1 MKLPLNLGEF
11 TFKPGKLRLELCKTN
26 KKKIANIVDFSNAS
40 VNLNHA
46 AINDLTFNIPLKSR
60 YGDEIKTNHITKLIK
75 EWYLVKATFLNRTE
89 YYVIDSIT
97 DSSSREKDDIQI
109 NCQLTPYMLHK
120 SKIMQYEGISK
131 NLKEI
136 GEVCL
141 NETGWTVGEIDV
153 IFNEKRRSFSISS
166 MTSRY
171 DFLKN
176 ICETFDATPVFD
188 TIKNTVSFYKSDEI
202 SKFKGVKISS
212 HNFMIDMTDTRSMED
227 VVTRLHVTGK
237 DGIVINSVNPTGQG
251 YLDDFSFFLSP
262 FQRDENRIV
271 IKKSDYMSN
280 ELCHALL
287 DYNEL
292 VDKES
297 EAFKRLLNKKK
308 QAEANKTTQE
318 NELYVLKNLEL
329 QQILDRIEVVKETNG
344 DTKDLIKQRD
354 LKLSQ
359 VDSKKSEITQ
369 SETKIN
375 SLNNEV
381 AALKNRLDMP
391 TFLGNGLFNELI
403 PFIHK
408 GEWTN
413 DNIFDETELYE
424 KSYEELEKRKSPP
437 IDIKTNIVNLYNA
450 VSEKDYW
457 DRISLGDII
466 RIQNKEFG
474 TEYRATIAGMSLN
487 FDDST
492 ISITL
497 TNGKKPKSI
506 EQEWSDMLYRNKK
519 ASTEF
524 NTRKIDYDRL
534 ATNYNARNDRI
545 SIPPIA
551 PMIGNNSISHKVNEN
566 GSVDISVTWNYPS
579 SNEDGFN
586 IDGFIVHCYPDTSS
600 DSYLFGAS
608 LAKEQRISVRYDK
621 RIATFTSQV
630 PTKYFTFGVQA
641 YRNVETSISS
651 NGVLLSDI
659 VQPKAPSENPY
670 RPSSTVEVKG
680 KVNGLYQISTNEKP
694 SDPDVGT
701 IWIDPAN
708 NKSELYDGEQW
719 IVQSAGSAE
728 SLNGITPALHEEPNT
743 IPVRDDNGVI
753 SASISGSASKLG
765 EYTDQD
771 FILKTDKDAPNGVA
785 ALDAN
790 GKIKSNNLQQLNF
803 VGTYIGNGTQNRT
816 VSLPFSPS
824 LVKIKSTVQSDPAL
838 AIVSTSG
845 GYVEEIFESNIYFK
859 GINNLPDSTNGR
871 LINTGFVTGSD
882 TTFKGNKQGVTYFFE
897 AYRNL

>member
-1 MKLPLNLGEF
+1 MNLGEF
-11 TFKPGKLRLELCKTN
+11 TFKPGKLKLELCKTN

-46 AINDLTFNIPLKSR
+46 AINDLTFSIPLKAR
-60 YGDEIKTNHITKLIK
+60 YGDEIKTNHVTKLIN

-97 DSSSREKDDIQI
+97 DSSSQEKDDIQI

-141 NETGWTVGEIDV
+141 SETGWTVGEIDDT
-153 IFNEKRRSFSISS
+153 FNEKRRSFSISS

-188 TIKNTVSFYKSDEI
+188 TVKNTVSFYKSDEI

-251 YLDDFSFFLSP
+251 YLDDFSFFLTP

-287 DYNEL
+287 DYNEM

-297 EAFKRLLNKKK
+297 EAFKRLLDEKK
-308 QAEANKTTQE
+308 QIEANKTTQE
-318 NELYVLKNLEL
+318 NELFVLKSLEL
-329 QQILDRIEVVKETNG
+329 QQILDRIEVVKESNG

-359 VDSKKSEITQ
+359 VDSKKSEIAQ
-369 SETKIN
+369 SETRIN
-375 SLNNEV
+375 LLNSDLT
-381 AALKNRLDMP
+381 ALKNRLNMSA
-391 TFLGNGLFNELI
+391 FLGETLFNELI

-408 GEWTN
+408 GEWSN

-424 KSYEELEKRKSPP
+424 KSYEELEKRRSPP

-457 DRISLGDII
+457 DRISLGDIL

-474 TEYRATIAGMSLN
+474 TEYRATLAGMSLN

-492 ISITL
+492 ISVTL

-545 SIPPIA
+545 STPPS
-551 PMIGNNSISHKVNEN
+551 PPTIGMNSVTHKVNEN
-566 GSVDISVTWNYPS
+566 GSVDISVSWNYTTS
-579 SNEDGFN
+579 DEDKYN

-600 DSYLFGAS
+600 DTYLFGAS

-630 PTKYFTFGVQA
+630 PTKYFTFGVQS

-659 VQPKAPSENPY
+659 VQPQTPSENPY
-670 RPSSTVEVKG
+670 RPSNTVEVKG
-680 KVNGLYQISTNEKP
+680 KVNGIRQISTPEKP
-694 SDPDVGT
+694 SSPDVNT
-701 IWIDPAN
+701 LWIDPTT
-708 NKSELYDGEQW
+708 NKSELYDGEKW
-719 IVQSAGSAE
+719 IVQSAGNAD
-728 SLNGITPALHEEPNT
+728 SLNGITPALNEEPNT

-765 EYTDQD
+765 EYTDKD
-771 FILKTDKDAPNGVA
+771 FILNTAKDSPNGVA

-790 GKIKSNNLQQLNF
+790 GKIKPTNLQQISY
-803 VGTYIGNGTQNRT
+803 VGTYIGNGIQNRAIP
-816 VSLPFSPS
+816 LPFTPS
-824 LVKIKSTVQSDPAL
+824 LVKVKSTVQSDPAL

-845 GYVEEIFESNIYFK
+845 GYAEEIFESNIYFK
-859 GINNLPDSTNGR
+859 GIDNLPDNTNGR
-871 LINTGFVTGSD
+871 LVDMGFMTGSD
-882 TTFKGNKQGVTYFFE
+882 SPFKGNKQGVTYYFE

>member
-1 MKLPLNLGEF
+1 MNLGEF
-11 TFKPGKLRLELCKTN
+11 AFKPGKLKLELCKTN

-60 YGDEIKTNHITKLIK
+60 YGDKIKTNHVTKLIK
-75 EWYLVKATFLNRTE
+75 EWYLIKATFLNRTE

-97 DSSSREKDDIQI
+97 DSSSQEKDDIQI

-120 SKIMQYEGISK
+120 AKIMQYEGISK

-141 NETGWTVGEIDV
+141 NETGWTVGEIDNS
-153 IFNEKRRSFSISS
+153 FNEKRRSFSISS

-171 DFLKN
+171 DLLKN
-176 ICETFDATPVFD
+176 ICETFDAIPVFD
-188 TIKNTVSFYKSDEI
+188 TIKNTVSFYKSDAI

-212 HNFMIDMTDTRSMED
+212 HNFMIDMTDTRSMDE
-227 VVTRLHVTGK
+227 VVTRLHVSGK
-237 DGIVINSVNPTGQG
+237 DGIVINSVNPTGQA

-262 FQRDENRIV
+262 FQRDDNRNV
-271 IKKSDYMSN
+271 LKKSDYMSN

-287 DYNEL
+287 DYNEM
-292 VDKES
+292 VDRES
-297 EAFKRLLNKKK
+297 ETFKKLLDEKKLT
-308 QAEANKTTQE
+308 ENIKTKQE
-318 NELYVLKNLEL
+318 NDLFVLKNLEL
-329 QQILDRIEVVKETNG
+329 QQILDRIEVVKETDG

-354 LKLSQ
+354 LKLNQ
-359 VDSKKSEITQ
+359 VDSKKKEITQ
-369 SETKIN
+369 SEAKIDL
-375 SLNNEV
+375 LNNDI
-381 AALKNRLDMP
+381 ASLKKRLDMP
-391 TFLGNGLFNELI
+391 AFLGDDLFNELI

-413 DNIFDETELYE
+413 DNIFDEAELYE
-424 KSYEELEKRKSPP
+424 KSLEELEKRKSPP
-437 IDIKTNIVNLYNA
+437 IDIKTNIINLYNA

-457 DRISLGDII
+457 DRISLGDIV

-474 TEYRATIAGMSLN
+474 TEYRATLAGMSLN
-487 FDDST
+487 FDDSS
-492 ISITL
+492 ISVTL

-545 SIPPIA
+545 STLPSPPI
-551 PMIGNNSISHKVNEN
+551 IGMKSVTHKVNEN
-566 GSVDISVTWNYPS
+566 GSVDISVSWNYPTS
-579 SNEDGFN
+579 DEDKYN

-600 DSYLFGAS
+600 DTYLFGAS

-621 RIATFTSQV
+621 RIATFSSQV

-659 VQPKAPSENPY
+659 VQPQTPRENPY
-670 RPSSTVEVKG
+670 RPSNTVEVKG

-694 SDPDVGT
+694 SNPDVGT
-701 IWIDPAN
+701 IWIDPTN
-708 NKSELYDGEQW
+708 NKSELYDGEKW
-719 IVQSAGSAE
+719 IVQSAGSAD
-728 SLNGITPALHEEPNT
+728 SLNGIAPALHEEPNT

-771 FILKTDKDAPNGVA
+771 FILKTDKDVPNGVA
-785 ALDAN
+785 SLDAN
-790 GKIKSNNLQQLNF
+790 GKIKPTNLQQISY
-803 VGTYIGNGTQNRT
+803 VGTYIGNGIQNRT
-816 VSLPFSPS
+816 IPLPFTPS
-824 LVKIKSTVQSDPAL
+824 LVKVKSTVQSDSAL

-845 GYVEEIFESNIYFK
+845 GYAEEIFESNIYFK
-859 GINNLPDSTNGR
+859 GINNLPDNTNGR
-871 LINTGFVTGSD
+871 LVNMGFMTGSD
-882 TTFKGNKQGVTYFFE
+882 SNFKGNKQGVTYFFE

>member
-1 MKLPLNLGEF
+1 MNLGEF
-11 TFKPGKLRLELCKTN
+11 TFKPGKLKLELCKTN
-26 KKKIANIVDFSNAS
+26 KKKIANIVDFNSAS

-46 AINDLTFNIPLKSR
+46 AINDLSFSIPLKAR
-60 YGDEIKTNHITKLIK
+60 YGDEIKTNHIAQLIK
-75 EWYLVKATFLNRTE
+75 QWYLIKATFFNRTE

-97 DSSSREKDDIQI
+97 NNSTTEKDEIQVS
-109 NCQLTPYMLHK
+109 CQLSPYMLNK
-120 SKIMQYEGISK
+120 PKIRQYEGISK
-131 NLKEI
+131 NLQEI

-141 NETGWTVGEIDV
+141 KGTGWTIGEIESTL
-153 IFNEKRRSFSISS
+153 NEKRRSFSIGSI
-166 MTSRY
+166 TSRF
-171 DFLKN
+171 DFLRN
-176 ICETFDATPVFD
+176 ICETFDAVPVFD
-188 TIKNTVSFYKSDEI
+188 TINDKVSFFEKDSI
-202 SKFKGVKISS
+202 SKYKGVKISS
-212 HNFMIDMTDTRSMED
+212 HNFMIDMTDTRSMDD
-227 VVTRLHVTGK
+227 VVTRLYVTGK

-262 FQRDENRIV
+262 FQRDENRNV

-287 DYNEL
+287 DYNEM
-292 VDKES
+292 VNKEA
-297 EAFKRLLNKKK
+297 EAFKALLNEKKRI
-308 QAEANKTTQE
+308 EANKTTQE
-318 NELYVLKNLEL
+318 NELFVLKSLEL

-354 LKLSQ
+354 AKSKEVDAKKAEIDQSDSKLSTINDQIEQLRKRLDMDNYLGEKLSQ
-359 VDSKKSEITQ
+359 ELSK
-369 SETKIN
+369 
-375 SLNNEV
+375 
-381 AALKNRLDMP
+381 
-391 TFLGNGLFNELI
+391 
-403 PFIHK
+403 FIH
-408 GEWTN
+408 GDEWTN
-413 DNIFDETELYE
+413 ENIFDETELYE
-424 KSYEELEKRKSPP
+424 KSYEELNKRKSPP
-437 IDIKTNIVNLYNA
+437 IDVKTNIVNFYNA
-450 VSEKDYW
+450 LSEKAYW
-457 DRISLGDII
+457 NRIALGDII
-466 RIQNKEFG
+466 GIQKKEFG
-474 TEYRATIAGMSLN
+474 TEYRATLTGISLN
-487 FDDST
+487 FDDTS
-492 ISITL
+492 ISVTVS
-497 TNGKKPKSI
+497 NGKKPKKDDDFV
-506 EQEWSDMLYRNKK
+506 QLLYKVDK

-524 NTRKIDYDRL
+524 NTRKIDYDTL

-545 SIPPIA
+545 SIPPS
-551 PMIGNNSISHKVNEN
+551 PPTIGVKSISHKVNEN
-566 GSVDISVTWNYPS
+566 GSVDISVSWNYPTS
-579 SNEDGFN
+579 DEDKYN

-600 DSYLFGAS
+600 DTYLFGAS

-659 VQPKAPSENPY
+659 VQPQTPSENPY

-694 SDPDVGT
+694 SNPDAGT
-701 IWIDPAN
+701 LWIDPAN

-719 IVQSAGSAE
+719 IVQTAGSAD

-743 IPVRDDNGVI
+743 IPVRDDKGVI

-771 FILKTDKDAPNGVA
+771 FILKTDKDAPNGIA

-790 GKIKSNNLQQLNF
+790 GKIKLSNLQQLNF
-803 VGTYIGNGTQNRT
+803 AGTYIGNGTQSRT

-859 GINNLPDSTNGR
+859 GINNLPDNTNGR
-871 LINTGFVTGSD
+871 LVNMGFMTGSD
-882 TTFKGNKQGVTYFFE
+882 STFKGNKQGVTYFFE
-897 AYRNL
+897 AYKNL

>member
-1 MKLPLNLGEF
+1 MNLGEF

-60 YGDEIKTNHITKLIK
+60 YGDKIKTNHVTKLIK
-75 EWYLVKATFLNRTE
+75 EWYLIKATFLNRTE

-97 DSSSREKDDIQI
+97 DSSSQEKDDIQI

-120 SKIMQYEGISK
+120 AKIMQYEGISK

-141 NETGWTVGEIDV
+141 NETGWTVGEIDNS
-153 IFNEKRRSFSISS
+153 FNEKRRSFSISS

-176 ICETFDATPVFD
+176 ICETFDAIPVFD
-188 TIKNTVSFYKSDEI
+188 TIKNTVSFYKSDAI

-212 HNFMIDMTDTRSMED
+212 HNFMIDMTDTRSMDE
-227 VVTRLHVTGK
+227 VVTRLHVSGK
-237 DGIVINSVNPTGQG
+237 DGIVINSVNPTGQA

-262 FQRDENRIV
+262 FQRDDNRNV
-271 IKKSDYMSN
+271 LKKSDYMSN

-287 DYNEL
+287 DYNEM
-292 VDKES
+292 VDRES
-297 EAFKRLLNKKK
+297 ETFKKLLDEKKLT
-308 QAEANKTTQE
+308 ENIKTKQE
-318 NELYVLKNLEL
+318 NDLFVLKNLEL
-329 QQILDRIEVVKETNG
+329 QQILDRIEVVKETDG

-359 VDSKKSEITQ
+359 VDSKKKEITQ
-369 SETKIN
+369 SEAKIDL
-375 SLNNEV
+375 LNNDI
-381 AALKNRLDMP
+381 ASLKKRLDMP
-391 TFLGNGLFNELI
+391 AFLGDDLFNELI

-424 KSYEELEKRKSPP
+424 KSLEELEKRKSPP

-457 DRISLGDII
+457 DRISLGDIV

-474 TEYRATIAGMSLN
+474 TEYRATLAGMSLN
-487 FDDST
+487 FDDSS
-492 ISITL
+492 ISVTL

-545 SIPPIA
+545 STLPSPPT
-551 PMIGNNSISHKVNEN
+551 IGMKSVTHKVNEN
-566 GSVDISVTWNYPS
+566 GSVDISVSWNYPTS
-579 SNEDGFN
+579 DEDKYN

-600 DSYLFGAS
+600 DTYLFGAS

-621 RIATFTSQV
+621 RIATFSSQV

-659 VQPKAPSENPY
+659 VQPQTPSENPY
-670 RPSSTVEVKG
+670 RPSTTVEVKG

-694 SDPDVGT
+694 SNPDVGT
-701 IWIDPAN
+701 IWIDPTN
-708 NKSELYDGEQW
+708 NKSELYDGEKW
-719 IVQSAGSAE
+719 IVQSAGSAD
-728 SLNGITPALHEEPNT
+728 SLNGIAPALHEEPNT

-771 FILKTDKDAPNGVA
+771 FILKTDKDVPNGVA
-785 ALDAN
+785 SLDAN
-790 GKIKSNNLQQLNF
+790 GKIKPTNLQQISY
-803 VGTYIGNGTQNRT
+803 VGTYIGNGIQNRT
-816 VSLPFSPS
+816 IPLPFTPS
-824 LVKIKSTVQSDPAL
+824 LVKVKSTVQSDSAL

-845 GYVEEIFESNIYFK
+845 GYAEEIFESNIYFK
-859 GINNLPDSTNGR
+859 GINNLPDNTNGR
-871 LINTGFVTGSD
+871 LVNMGFMTGSD
-882 TTFKGNKQGVTYFFE
+882 STFKGNKQGVTYFFE